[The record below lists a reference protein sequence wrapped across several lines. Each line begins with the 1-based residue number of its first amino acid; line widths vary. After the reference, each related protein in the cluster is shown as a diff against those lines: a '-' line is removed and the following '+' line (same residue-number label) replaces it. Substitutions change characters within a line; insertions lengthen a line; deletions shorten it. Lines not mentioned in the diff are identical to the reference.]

1 MSPGEFCR
9 EIETYLT
16 RKNDGHLIR
25 IVGPVFQKVCG
36 WAAQGVPIKIAYRGI
51 DRYFERQQA
60 KGPGPRRRPI
70 RVEFCEADILDAFDE
85 WRRAVGVTASAAAAG
100 AADAADAAEAAS
112 ASGASRGGVAGV
124 AGTSAASG
132 ASGAGGHAREIGETG
147 DAGDPAD
154 ASDVHGPAHAKRKPG
169 LQTHIDRVMARLT
182 QRRMDSGPALGE
194 VIDRVL
200 GELDTMRGGAR
211 GVRSDARTAVID
223 RLTAIDR
230 ELMTAARAAL
240 DAAALDD
247 LRREAARELEPFR
260 SRMPAEAFRETSDAA
275 LERLIRE
282 RWRLPSLRPDA

>member
-9 EIETYLT
+9 EIETYLC

-25 IVGPVFQKVCG
+25 IVGPVFEKVCG

-60 KGPGPRRRPI
+60 KGPAPRRRPI

-85 WRRAVGVTASAAAAG
+85 WRRAVGVTASG
-100 AADAADAAEAAS
+100 AAVAAS
-112 ASGASRGGVAGV
+112 S
-124 AGTSAASG
+124 
-132 ASGAGGHAREIGETG
+132 
-147 DAGDPAD
+147 D
-154 ASDVHGPAHAKRKPG
+154 ASTGEAEDGHAHAKRRPG

-182 QRRMDSGPALGE
+182 QRRMDSGARLGE

-200 GELDTMRGGAR
+200 GELDTLRARAR
-211 GVRSDARTAVID
+211 GVRSDARTVLID
-223 RLTAIDR
+223 RLTANDR
-230 ELMTAARAAL
+230 DLMLAAREAL
-240 DAAALDD
+240 DSSELDD
-247 LRREAARELEPFR
+247 LRRETARELEPFR
-260 SRMPAEAFRETSDAA
+260 SRMPADAFRETSEAA

>member
-1 MSPGEFCR
+1 MCNGKNDVSPGEFCR
-9 EIETYLT
+9 EIETYLC

-85 WRRAVGVTASAAAAG
+85 WRRAVGVTASAVAAG
-100 AADAADAAEAAS
+100 AAGGAS
-112 ASGASRGGVAGV
+112 A
-124 AGTSAASG
+124 
-132 ASGAGGHAREIGETG
+132 GAGGGQSAANGG
-147 DAGDPAD
+147 A
-154 ASDVHGPAHAKRKPG
+154 ASDAERADTGEAEDGHAHAKRKPG

-182 QRRMDSGPALGE
+182 QRRMDSGPLGE
-194 VIDRVL
+194 IIDRVL
-200 GELDTMRGGAR
+200 AELDTMRATAR
-211 GVRSDARTAVID
+211 GVRGDTRAALID
-223 RLTAIDR
+223 RLTSVDR
-230 ELMTAARAAL
+230 DLMTAAREAL
-240 DAAALDD
+240 DPPALED

-260 SRMPAEAFRETSDAA
+260 SRMPADAFRETSEAA

>member
-9 EIETYLT
+9 EIETYLC

-36 WAAQGVPIKIAYRGI
+36 WAAQGVPIKVAYRGI

-60 KGPGPRRRPI
+60 KAPGPRRRPI

-85 WRRAVGVTASAAAAG
+85 WRRAVGVTASAVAAA
-100 AADAADAAEAAS
+100 AD
-112 ASGASRGGVAGV
+112 VAGDNNAAGSVDVDV
-124 AGTSAASG
+124 AGAGPSG
-132 ASGAGGHAREIGETG
+132 VSPDGRSGDGVEPG
-147 DAGDPAD
+147 DA
-154 ASDVHGPAHAKRKPG
+154 HAHAKRKPG

-182 QRRMDSGPALGE
+182 QRRMDSGPALGGA
-194 VIDRVL
+194 IDRVL
-200 GELDTMRGGAR
+200 GELDTMRAGAR
-211 GVRSDARTAVID
+211 GVRSDARAAVID

-230 ELMTAARAAL
+230 DLMTAAREAL
-240 DAAALDD
+240 DPPALED
-247 LRREAARELEPFR
+247 LRREAVRELEPFR
-260 SRMPAEAFRETSDAA
+260 SRMPADAFRETSEAA

>member
-9 EIETYLT
+9 EIETYLC
-16 RKNDGHLIR
+16 RKNEGHLIR
-25 IVGPVFQKVCG
+25 IVGPVFEKVCG
-36 WAAQGVPIKIAYRGI
+36 WATQGVPIKIAYRGI
-51 DRYFERQQA
+51 DRYFERQHA

-100 AADAADAAEAAS
+100 ASAADASSGS
-112 ASGASRGGVAGV
+112 AV
-124 AGTSAASG
+124 SAVT
-132 ASGAGGHAREIGETG
+132 GE
-147 DAGDPAD
+147 AGD
-154 ASDVHGPAHAKRKPG
+154 SHAHAKRKPG

-182 QRRMDSGPALGE
+182 QRRMDSGTLLGE

-200 GELDTMRGGAR
+200 GELDTLRATARGAR
-211 GVRSDARTAVID
+211 NDSRTALID

-230 ELMTAARAAL
+230 DLMTAAREAL
-240 DAAALDD
+240 EVSALDD

-260 SRMPAEAFRETSDAA
+260 SRMPADAFRETSEAA

>member
-9 EIETYLT
+9 EIETYLC

-51 DRYFERQQA
+51 DRYLERQQA
-60 KGPGPRRRPI
+60 KGPADRGGGRFVSNSAKPISWMRSTNGAGRSASPRARPRRAP
-70 RVEFCEADILDAFDE
+70 
-85 WRRAVGVTASAAAAG
+85 RRHRRRGCRRRRGAAPTCGAG
-100 AADAADAAEAAS
+100 ERAADAGEA
-112 ASGASRGGVAGV
+112 
-124 AGTSAASG
+124 
-132 ASGAGGHAREIGETG
+132 H
-147 DAGDPAD
+147 
-154 ASDVHGPAHAKRKPG
+154 AHAKRKPG

-182 QRRMDSGPALGE
+182 QRRMDSGPKLGE

-200 GELDTMRGGAR
+200 GELDTMRASAR
-211 GVRSDARTAVID
+211 GARSDARAAVID

-230 ELMTAARAAL
+230 DLMTAAREAL
-240 DAAALDD
+240 DASALDD

-260 SRMPAEAFRETSDAA
+260 SRMPADAFRETSEAA

>member
-9 EIETYLT
+9 EIETYLC
-16 RKNDGHLIR
+16 RKNEGHLIR
-25 IVGPVFQKVCG
+25 IVGPVFEKVCG
-36 WAAQGVPIKIAYRGI
+36 WATQGVPIKIAYRGI
-51 DRYFERQQA
+51 DRYFERQHA

-100 AADAADAAEAAS
+100 AS
-112 ASGASRGGVAGV
+112 
-124 AGTSAASG
+124 
-132 ASGAGGHAREIGETG
+132 G
-147 DAGDPAD
+147 DAGVRAGASATGPD
-154 ASDVHGPAHAKRKPG
+154 ASRVCGVGGAAEDGATDAEDTHSHAKRKPG
-169 LQTHIDRVMARLT
+169 LQTHIDRAMARLT
-182 QRRMDSGPALGE
+182 QRRMDSGALLGE

-200 GELDTMRGGAR
+200 GELDTLRATARGAR
-211 GVRSDARTAVID
+211 NDSRTALID

-230 ELMTAARAAL
+230 DLMTAAREAL
-240 DAAALDD
+240 EVSALDD

-260 SRMPAEAFRETSDAA
+260 SRMPADAFRETSEAA

>member
-9 EIETYLT
+9 EIETYLC

-25 IVGPVFQKVCG
+25 IVGPVFEKVCG

-60 KGPGPRRRPI
+60 KGPAPRRRPI
-70 RVEFCEADILDAFDE
+70 RVEFCEADILDAFDD
-85 WRRAVGVTASAAAAG
+85 WRRAVGVTASAAAAAG
-100 AADAADAAEAAS
+100 PA
-112 ASGASRGGVAGV
+112 AGV
-124 AGTSAASG
+124 
-132 ASGAGGHAREIGETG
+132 GGGGE
-147 DAGDPAD
+147 AD
-154 ASDVHGPAHAKRKPG
+154 ASGRGVAAGVERSDDAEDGHTHAKRKPG

-182 QRRMDSGPALGE
+182 QRRMDSGPRLGG

-200 GELDTMRGGAR
+200 GELDTLRATARGAR
-211 GVRSDARTAVID
+211 GDARTALID

-230 ELMTAARAAL
+230 DLMTAAREAL
-240 DAAALDD
+240 NSSELDD

-260 SRMPAEAFRETSDAA
+260 SRMPADAFRETSEAA

>member
-9 EIETYLT
+9 EIETYLC
-16 RKNDGHLIR
+16 RKNEGHLIR

-51 DRYFERQQA
+51 DRYFERQHA

-85 WRRAVGVTASAAAAG
+85 WRRAVGVTSSAVAAAAAG
-100 AADAADAAEAAS
+100 GGAEV
-112 ASGASRGGVAGV
+112 ASGADVRSATNAAGASHSGVAGR
-124 AGTSAASG
+124 AEG
-132 ASGAGGHAREIGETG
+132 G
-147 DAGDPAD
+147 DAGDAED
-154 ASDVHGPAHAKRKPG
+154 GHAHAKRKSG

-182 QRRMDSGPALGE
+182 QRRMDSGPRLGD

-200 GELDTMRGGAR
+200 GELDTMRAGAR
-211 GVRSDARTAVID
+211 GVRGDARAAVIE
-223 RLTAIDR
+223 RLAAIDR

-240 DAAALDD
+240 DAPALEE

-260 SRMPAEAFRETSDAA
+260 SRMPADAFRDTSEAA
-275 LERLIRE
+275 LERLVRE

>member
-9 EIETYLT
+9 EIETYLC

-25 IVGPVFQKVCG
+25 IVGPVFEKVCG

-51 DRYFERQQA
+51 DRYIDRQQA

-85 WRRAVGVTASAAAAG
+85 WRRAVGVTASAVAAAASSNPSAAGSGAAGRAGANDAAGGAGASSSGVAGAEGSG
-100 AADAADAAEAAS
+100 AADAED
-112 ASGASRGGVAGV
+112 
-124 AGTSAASG
+124 
-132 ASGAGGHAREIGETG
+132 GH
-147 DAGDPAD
+147 P
-154 ASDVHGPAHAKRKPG
+154 HAKRKPG

-182 QRRMDSGPALGE
+182 QRRMDSGPRLGE

-200 GELDTMRGGAR
+200 GELDTMRASAR
-211 GVRSDARTAVID
+211 GARSDARTTLID
-223 RLTAIDR
+223 RLTVIDR
-230 ELMTAARAAL
+230 DLMTAAREAL
-240 DAAALDD
+240 DPAALDD

-260 SRMPAEAFRETSDAA
+260 SRMPADAFRETSEAA

>member
-9 EIETYLT
+9 EIETYLC

-60 KGPGPRRRPI
+60 KAPPGPRRRPI

-85 WRRAVGVTASAAAAG
+85 WRRAVGVTASAVAAGAADDVNAAG
-100 AADAADAAEAAS
+100 AADASAHRMTDACD
-112 ASGASRGGVAGV
+112 GG
-124 AGTSAASG
+124 
-132 ASGAGGHAREIGETG
+132 EPG
-147 DAGDPAD
+147 DAEEA
-154 ASDVHGPAHAKRKPG
+154 HGHAKRKPG

-182 QRRMDSGPALGE
+182 QRRMDSGPKLGE

-200 GELDTMRGGAR
+200 GELDTMRAGAR
-211 GVRSDARTAVID
+211 GARSDARTAVID

-230 ELMTAARAAL
+230 ELMTAAREAL
-240 DAAALDD
+240 DPSALED

-260 SRMPAEAFRETSDAA
+260 SRMPADAFRETSEAA

>member
-9 EIETYLT
+9 EIETYLC

-25 IVGPVFQKVCG
+25 IVGPVFEKVCG

-60 KGPGPRRRPI
+60 KGPAPRRRPI

-100 AADAADAAEAAS
+100 ADADKAAHAY
-112 ASGASRGGVAGV
+112 GGVTGVSRGGTDGGTDGV
-124 AGTSAASG
+124 ADGADADAS
-132 ASGAGGHAREIGETG
+132 G
-147 DAGDPAD
+147 DAG
-154 ASDVHGPAHAKRKPG
+154 HAHAKRRPG

-182 QRRMDSGPALGE
+182 QRRMDSGPRLGD

-200 GELDTMRGGAR
+200 GELDTMRAGAR
-211 GVRSDARTAVID
+211 GVRSDARTALIERLTSID
-223 RLTAIDR
+223 RD
-230 ELMTAARAAL
+230 LMTAAREAL
-240 DAAALDD
+240 DASTLGD

-260 SRMPAEAFRETSDAA
+260 SRMPADAFRETSEAA

>member
-9 EIETYLT
+9 EIETYLC

-25 IVGPVFQKVCG
+25 IVGPVFEKVCA
-36 WAAQGVPIKIAYRGI
+36 WASQGVPIKIAYRGI
-51 DRYFERQQA
+51 DRYFERQHA

-100 AADAADAAEAAS
+100 AADGSNAAS
-112 ASGASRGGVAGV
+112 ASYDGASAGRGSNA
-124 AGTSAASG
+124 SA
-132 ASGAGGHAREIGETG
+132 TG
-147 DAGDPAD
+147 DATESAE
-154 ASDVHGPAHAKRKPG
+154 SHAHAKRKPG

-182 QRRMDSGPALGE
+182 QRRMDSGPKLGE

-200 GELDTMRGGAR
+200 GELDTMRAGAR
-211 GVRSDARTAVID
+211 GVRSDGRAAVID

-230 ELMTAARAAL
+230 ELMTAAREAL
-240 DAAALDD
+240 EPPALED

-260 SRMPAEAFRETSDAA
+260 SRMPADAFRETSEAA